1 MIKLLHAAQK
11 VLDKAEKAA
20 KDLGVAPS
28 SIKGF
33 NSLEDLAVD
42 LDDKKD

>member
-1 MIKLLHAAQK
+1 MIKLRVHA
-11 VLDKAEKAA
+11 DRIREKAEKAA

-33 NSLEDLAVD
+33 NALEDLT
-42 LDDKKD
+42 LI